1 MASTAVKDK
10 LWYTKIR
17 EVKKNNAKN
26 VANWYKDGN
35 VTPNPYLFKSLDKD
49 ERETIRV
56 LTEELAKTCPD
67 KQDYMIEEITKHI
80 TTFGKASGPAAI
92 AFLYTKYIKTGECI
106 LTITWDLIKKTYP
119 ELDHFEKWE
128 TILVNDLDMFAYK
141 NDGYIFLLFLTKLI
155 EYSELP
161 RGAIAFAPPAWKNPY
176 DVDYNV
182 ETCMSEVL
190 IGAIQKEIT
199 ESNPSVSKFAA
210 ILKIY
215 PSLYVYK
222 QNKDTGLW
230 NIIIDLAGKDF
241 FSIKSSVLDTIVNY
255 ILNSGEFADK
265 QAQLEFIE
273 NLFTAMVSI
282 KSTVEFD
289 VLNHTDFYDSMDLFD
304 VFQSFKFRDD
314 LPEAGE
320 LRAAYTYNQLEAIC
334 TCIKQNKAFTG
345 KYSQIMEL
353 YRTSKGTPG
362 LFEKTIL
369 VGGCSIPASVPNPA
383 PVVIPAT
390 PVAAAPAAPVAG
402 PAAPGPAPP
411 AGPVAAAAPSFT
423 KTTIPEVIQKLIA
436 RNLGPLAYTNIHD
449 LVEDKLLKDESI
461 TSANAPALINKS
473 KITELVAWSKAN
485 EEKLKLYKKAL
496 DELTPTNTAYN
507 HTRSTLIYITKNMLE
522 NQPALQARAAEL
534 AEAIIDS
541 LMVVKGSS
549 DLAIDLKVE
558 LMDHLQ
564 IIPDEIDPWIT
575 TNLDT
580 LKSFVD
586 LLTTNY
592 ALQAPLAPIKIPPPS
607 TPVLR
612 PFSPP
617 SFEPPLPPKL
627 TSEMEEITQ
636 FATTVPILKAIVD
649 KDKTQFDAL
658 YGTDPFVE
666 DDKQRGLMFYAA
678 IANFVDI
685 FDDLHSNNP
694 DAYKEKDN
702 YGKTILM
709 YAAEAGSLDVIDWIL
724 TTDSGIQEVIDKKS
738 NAGRNALW
746 YATKG
751 CHIEAI
757 RKLKDYYDIQ
767 YILAELQTNNLTLN
781 DERFE
786 ADVLKELGSNK
797 LRIEN
802 LEGGRRKKETR
813 RARYRT
819 TRRTRHSRKY

>member
-67 KQDYMIEEITKHI
+67 KQIQMVDEITKHI
-80 TTFGKASGPAAI
+80 TTFGKVSGPVAI
-92 AFLYTKYIKTGECI
+92 AFLYINYIKIGECT

-119 ELDHFEKWE
+119 ELDDFEKWE
-128 TILVNDLDMFAYK
+128 SILVNDLDMFGYK
-141 NDGYIFLLFLTKLI
+141 NDGYILLLFLTKLI

-161 RGAIAFAPPAWKNPY
+161 RDALTFSPPGWKNPY
-176 DVDYNV
+176 DIEYNV

-190 IGAIQKEIT
+190 LGAIQKD
-199 ESNPSVSKFAA
+199 PSVSKFAA

-215 PSLYVYK
+215 PSLYLYK
-222 QNKDTGLW
+222 QNKNTGLW
-230 NIIIDLAGKDF
+230 NTRIDLVGSDF
-241 FSIKSSVLDTIVNY
+241 VSIQSSVLDTIVNY

-282 KSTVEFD
+282 KSSVDFD

-314 LPEAGE
+314 FPEAGE

-353 YRTSKGTPG
+353 YRTSKGKPD
-362 LFEKTIL
+362 LFENTIL
-369 VGGCSIPASVPNPA
+369 AGGCSIPASVPNPA

-390 PVAAAPAAPVAG
+390 PVAAAPAAPAAAAG
-402 PAAPGPAPP
+402 PAAPAPLGP
-411 AGPVAAAAPSFT
+411 AGPAAPAAPSFT

-449 LVEDKLLKDESI
+449 LVKDKLLQDESI

-496 DELTPTNTAYN
+496 DELTPTNTADS

-522 NQPALQARAAEL
+522 KDPALQGRAAEL
-534 AEAIIDS
+534 AKAVIDS

-558 LMDHLQ
+558 LIDHLEN
-564 IIPDEIDPWIT
+564 IPDEIDPWIT

-580 LKSFVD
+580 LKSFID

-592 ALQAPLAPIKIPPPS
+592 PLQKPLAPIKIPPPP
-607 TPVLR
+607 TPVLT

-617 SFEPPLPPKL
+617 SFEPPLPPKS

-658 YGTDPFVE
+658 DGTDPFDK

-724 TTDSGIQEVIDKKS
+724 TTDSGIQEVINEKT

-797 LRIEN
+797 SRIEN
-802 LEGGRRKKETR
+802 LEGGRRKKQTR